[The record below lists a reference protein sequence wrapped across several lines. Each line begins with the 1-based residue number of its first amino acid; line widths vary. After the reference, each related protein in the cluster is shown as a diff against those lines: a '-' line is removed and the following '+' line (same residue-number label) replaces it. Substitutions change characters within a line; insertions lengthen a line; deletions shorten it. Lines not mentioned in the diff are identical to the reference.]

1 MILMLQVH
9 VVYDSRSDYRSD
21 SPEHSGIPA
30 MPVVFTRRRQVDR
43 ERGEQGGY
51 TSDDSS
57 LGASSHKYSAYK
69 RKQQI
74 KKEKIIWA

>member
-1 MILMLQVH
+1 
-9 VVYDSRSDYRSD
+9 
-21 SPEHSGIPA
+21 
-30 MPVVFTRRRQVDR
+30 MPVVFTTRRQVDR
-43 ERGEQGGY
+43 EVGEQGGY

-69 RKQQI
+69 RKQQA